1 MSADTERTASATTGE
16 SPSGSTIRSS
26 SPHHDTRSLFRGSDR
41 AVIVHEGT
49 PYLLRLTRNGKLILT
64 K

>member
-1 MSADTERTASATTGE
+1 MNEDIRRAGSGTKGQ
-16 SPSGSTIRSS
+16 SPPGSTRGP
-26 SPHHDTRSLFRGSDR
+26 SPQHDTSTLFRGSDR
-41 AVIVHEGT
+41 AVIVHQGT